1 MNSQHIPVLS
11 KRELRLRESAN
22 RNRVSYVMTILRSPW
37 HKTANAI
44 FLACRPAWFSRAAVS
59 AQRLR
64 AQAAFILLDLLSQRE
79 AYEFAPAGEVRDRVS
94 PGGVSL
100 LRARRWHMVL
110 GVRKTLIRYWET
122 QPSQNHGPVST
133 VMSAREKGSNIHCP
147 WSSLRLYPVLPCRLD
162 PFKLSGSSL
171 RSMSDNSV
179 QGQCYWSAPE
189 APVPV
194 SSPAFFHP
202 SPSSF
207 FSPPTIPLFSLKLP
221 RECDLIDSV

>member
-44 FLACRPAWFSRAAVS
+44 FLTCRPAWFSRAAVS

-79 AYEFAPAGEVRDRVS
+79 AYEFAPAGEVSDQVS
-94 PGGVSL
+94 PGGFSM

-122 QPSQNHGPVST
+122 AFSEPWTSEYSDVRQREGKWHSLPLIKLAFVSCPAVQTGSLQTQWFISRKHG
-133 VMSAREKGSNIHCP
+133 R
-147 WSSLRLYPVLPCRLD
+147 
-162 PFKLSGSSL
+162 
-171 RSMSDNSV
+171 
-179 QGQCYWSAPE
+179 
-189 APVPV
+189 
-194 SSPAFFHP
+194 
-202 SPSSF
+202 
-207 FSPPTIPLFSLKLP
+207 
-221 RECDLIDSV
+221 